1 MQTALGG
8 EVYSVR
14 QRVGCYVWGETA
26 GLPRETAQGTSVL
39 SIQDD
44 TAGAAFRDAMSYVAS
59 AVCLVTTDGEAGRRG
74 VTVTA
79 VCSVSDDP
87 PTLLV
92 CLNHANAA
100 NALFGDNGVF
110 AVNVLA
116 ERNEGVARAFAG
128 EGKLDVNERFARG
141 RWRTLRTGAP
151 VLEDA
156 LVAFDCRLEDSRV
169 VATHRVLMGR
179 VVAVSEPMAGSS
191 LLYRAR
197 RYHFLPTL

>member
-1 MQTALGG
+1 MLT
-8 EVYSVR
+8 
-14 QRVGCYVWGETA
+14 
-26 GLPRETAQGTSVL
+26 
-39 SIQDD
+39 IQND
-44 TAGAAFRDAMSYVAS
+44 TASDAYREAMSHFAS
-59 AVCLVTTDGEAGRRG
+59 AVCLVTTDGAAGRRG

-79 VCSVSDDP
+79 VCSVSDNP

-100 NALFGDNGVF
+100 NAVFEENGVF

-116 ERNEGVARAFAG
+116 ERNERVARAFAG
-128 EGKLDVNERFARG
+128 EGKLEVAERFARG

-156 LVAFDCRLEDSRV
+156 LVAFDCRVEDSRV

-179 VVAVSEPMAGSS
+179 VVAVSEPVAGSS

-197 RYHFLPTL
+197 RYHFLSAQ